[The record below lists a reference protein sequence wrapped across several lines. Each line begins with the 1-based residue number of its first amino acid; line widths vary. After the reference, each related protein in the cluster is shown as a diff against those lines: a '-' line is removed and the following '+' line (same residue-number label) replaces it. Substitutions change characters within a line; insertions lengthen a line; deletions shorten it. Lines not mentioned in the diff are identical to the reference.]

1 MKHKFFLV
9 DDDAIFNTI
18 TLTVIKRLYPDS
30 EIEVYQNSVEAIK
43 TFTEKPYHS
52 TIFLFDIRM
61 PGHSGFNLLDACKEL
76 PKEHFT
82 DCKFYLLTSSLDE
95 RDKNKGLSYDNIN
108 GYIEKPFTIDK
119 LKNLKI

>member
-18 TLTVIKRLYPDS
+18 TLTVIKRLFPDS
-30 EIEVYQNSVEAIK
+30 EIEVYQSSVEALK
-43 TFTEKPYHS
+43 MLNAKPFHS

-61 PGHSGFNLLDACKEL
+61 PGHSGFNLLDTCNQL

-95 RDKNKGLSYDNIN
+95 RDKNKGLSYNNIN
-108 GYIEKPFTIDK
+108 GYIEKPLTTEK
-119 LKNLKI
+119 LKNLLI